1 MTVIEALESMEAAPL
16 GNARLEALQ
25 QADSPELRKMLTLA
39 LSPQIT
45 FGMKK
50 LPEPKADAIPFAAE
64 QVWHRNM
71 LTLLD
76 NLQTR
81 TLSGNHAQT
90 AVSVFLG
97 ACDPIQ
103 RKWSERIIRQDLRLN
118 LGAKDVNNVFGEG
131 TIFQFGVPL
140 AEDFAKVDPKHYKG
154 RWVVEAKLDGAR
166 CVVFMP
172 ANKGRV
178 TLFSRSGKEYIN
190 FESVRTKLQEINDTR
205 NPVQDLVLDG
215 EVVSYVGDHIDFQA
229 LQHTLFRKDGVESGR
244 LKILVFDG
252 TTQADW
258 LAPKKTYEER
268 YKFTAALIKESL
280 NIVNGAVNKVGMV
293 DMFVTTDPDRER
305 MVKHSREFVE
315 RGYEGAMFRKADEP
329 PVLKRS
335 RSLLKVK
342 TFIDATFEIYGAVS
356 GTGKYEGILGALQ
369 ARTLDTKKEFEMGSG
384 FSDDQR
390 REIWRL
396 FKAGNLP
403 RLADGKY
410 QELTD
415 DGIPRFPIFKGF
427 RHEDDISN
435 G

>member
-1 MTVIEALESMEAAPL
+1 MTVLEALESMEVAPL

-25 QADSPELRKMLTLA
+25 KADSPDLRKLLVLA

-45 FGMKK
+45 FGLKK
-50 LPEPKADAIPFAAE
+50 LPEPAGEVQQKFPDDDWLV
-64 QVWHRNM
+64 QLYR
-71 LTLLD
+71 LLGK
-76 NLQTR
+76 LHTR
-81 TLSGNHAQT
+81 ELSGNDAK
-90 AVSVFLG
+90 AEVAAFL
-97 ACDPIQ
+97 ALCTEPQ
-103 RKWSERIIRQDLRLN
+103 RKWSERVIRQDLRIN
-118 LGAKDVNNVFGEG
+118 LGAKDVNNVLGEG
-131 TIFQFGVPL
+131 TVFQFAVPL

-154 RWVVEAKLDGAR
+154 RWAVEPKLDGAR

-190 FESVRTKLQEINDTR
+190 FESVRAKLQEINDTR

-215 EVVSYVGDHIDFQA
+215 EVVSYVGDKIDFQA

-258 LAPKKTYEER
+258 LAPKKSYEER
-268 YKFTAALIKESL
+268 YKFTAALVKEAL
-280 NIVNGAVNKVGMV
+280 NVVSGAVNKVGMV
-293 DMFVTTDPDRER
+293 EMFITTDPDRDR
-305 MVKHSREFVE
+305 MIKHSREFVE
-315 RGYEGAMFRKADEP
+315 KGYEGAMFRKADEP

-342 TFIDATFEIYGAVS
+342 TFVDATFEVYGAVG
-356 GTGKYEGILGALQ
+356 GTGKYEGVLGALQ

-396 FKAGNLP
+396 FKAGTLP